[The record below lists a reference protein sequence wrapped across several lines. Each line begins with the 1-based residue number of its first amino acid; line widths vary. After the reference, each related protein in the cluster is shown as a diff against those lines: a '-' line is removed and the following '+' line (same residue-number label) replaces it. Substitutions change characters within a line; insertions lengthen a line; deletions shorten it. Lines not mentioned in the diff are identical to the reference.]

1 MLAGIS
7 KDSGDNG
14 DGVYALEDIKEFR
27 TCRGIIDKRDDED

>member
-1 MLAGIS
+1 LAGIS

-27 TCRGIIDKRDDED
+27 TCGGIIDKRDDEG